1 MGSVQQAVLEFD
13 EEIQAPWRPRLVSPA
28 PDSGGASPARP
39 PLAYPSR
46 RSPSR
51 VGVCRPPAPPSH
63 PVRRAVSP
71 EDSRVVADGQ
81 LDAHRRPGPSRRPA
95 ASRPVPS
102 RRAVASRPAPDPRA
116 SVRLRPTRRARR
128 LAVVLALAGG
138 VAVGSWVGPLLGG
151 GGSALRLAG
160 DSSVVVQQG
169 DTLWSI
175 ASSLDGD
182 RDVRA
187 VVDEIQELNGLRGA
201 DVRPGQ
207 ILLLP

>member
-1 MGSVQQAVLEFD
+1 M
-13 EEIQAPWRPRLVSPA
+13 
-28 PDSGGASPARP
+28 
-39 PLAYPSR
+39 
-46 RSPSR
+46 
-51 VGVCRPPAPPSH
+51 
-63 PVRRAVSP
+63 
-71 EDSRVVADGQ
+71 
-81 LDAHRRPGPSRRPA
+81 
-95 ASRPVPS
+95 
-102 RRAVASRPAPDPRA
+102 
-116 SVRLRPTRRARR
+116 
-128 LAVVLALAGG
+128 AVVLALAGG

-187 VVDEIQELNGLRGA
+187 VVDEIQELNGLRSA
-201 DVRPGQ
+201 EVRPGQ

>member
-1 MGSVQQAVLEFD
+1 MVSVQQAVLEFD
-13 EEIQAPWRPRLVSPA
+13 EEIQAPWRPRLVPPA
-28 PDSGGASPARP
+28 PDSGGAGPERP

-102 RRAVASRPAPDPRA
+102 RRAVASRPAPHPRA

>member
-13 EEIQAPWRPRLVSPA
+13 EEIQAPWRPRLVPPA
-28 PDSGGASPARP
+28 PDLGGATPVRP

-63 PVRRAVSP
+63 PVRRVAP
-71 EDSRVVADGQ
+71 PGDSGVVADGQ
-81 LDAHRRPGPSRRPA
+81 LGSNRRPGPSRRA
-95 ASRPVPS
+95 GT
-102 RRAVASRPAPDPRA
+102 SRPAPRPAHPRA

-175 ASSLDGD
+175 ASSLDGN
-182 RDVRA
+182 RDVRT